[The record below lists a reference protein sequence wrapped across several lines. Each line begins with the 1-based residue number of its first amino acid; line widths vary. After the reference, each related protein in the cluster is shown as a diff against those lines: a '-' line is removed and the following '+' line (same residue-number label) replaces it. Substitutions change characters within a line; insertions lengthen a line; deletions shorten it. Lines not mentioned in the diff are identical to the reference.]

1 VFAGLDTAVTL
12 SIAANAWAANM
23 TCTADVGFVM
33 QTGFTNGLALDN
45 VSMHVMLPEPGTF
58 ALAGLGLLPL
68 GYMFRRRR
76 KNDAE

>member
-1 VFAGLDTAVTL
+1 MFAGLDTVVTL

-23 TCTADVGFVM
+23 TCTADVGFAM
-33 QTGFTNGLALDN
+33 QTGLTNGLALDN
-45 VSMHVMLPEPGTF
+45 VSMRVMLPEPETF

-68 GYMFRRRR
+68 GYMIRRRR

>member
-1 VFAGLDTAVTL
+1 MFAGLDTVVTL
-12 SIAANAWAANM
+12 RSTPYEWVAN
-23 TCTADVGFVM
+23 TTGTVDVGFAM

-45 VSMHVMLPEPGTF
+45 VSMHVMLPEPETF

-68 GYMFRRRR
+68 GYMIRRRR

>member
-1 VFAGLDTAVTL
+1 MFAGLDTVVTL
-12 SIAANAWAANM
+12 RSTPYEWVAN
-23 TCTADVGFVM
+23 TTGTVDVGFAM

-45 VSMHVMLPEPGTF
+45 VSFHAKLPEPGTF

-68 GYMFRRRR
+68 GYMIRRRR